1 MFSEMRIYIM
11 NKNSVWFVGT
21 CLLFFIAG
29 YTMNDVAIS
38 LPRYKVAVVDINKVM
53 DKSSEIKSLK
63 ISQEKQTKELET
75 LISKAQNELA
85 NASDP
90 NKFVQLE
97 AIYKKQIEDKRTAI
111 DEEYSKKIVQITSNI
126 KSLISTEAK
135 KTDYNLVLPAGM
147 VISGGEDITENVI
160 KDMKAQKQ

>member
-1 MFSEMRIYIM
+1 MRNNI
-11 NKNSVWFVGT
+11 WFIGA

-38 LPRYKVAVVDINKVM
+38 LPKYKVAVVDVNKIM
-53 DKSSEIKSLK
+53 DKSKDLQSLK
-63 ISQEKQTKELET
+63 ISQEKQAKELET
-75 LISKAQNELA
+75 LVSKAQNELA
-85 NASDP
+85 NERDP

-97 AIYKKQIEDKRTAI
+97 ANYKKQIEAKRNEI
-111 DEEYSKKIVQITSNI
+111 DEEYSKKLVQITSDI

-147 VISGGEDITENVI
+147 VISGGDDITENVI
-160 KDMKAQKQ
+160 NDMNQKK

>member
-1 MFSEMRIYIM
+1 M
-11 NKNSVWFVGT
+11 NKNNIWFIGA

-38 LPRYKVAVVDINKVM
+38 LPRYKVAVVDITKVM
-53 DKSSEIKSLK
+53 DKSAEIKSLK
-63 ISQEKQTKELET
+63 ISQEKQAKELEA

-85 NASDP
+85 NINDP

-97 AIYKKQIEDKRTAI
+97 TDYKKQIDAKRNSIED
-111 DEEYSKKIVQITSNI
+111 EYNKKIVQITSDI

-147 VISGGEDITENVI
+147 VISGGDDITENVI
-160 KDMKAQKQ
+160 KYMTGKK